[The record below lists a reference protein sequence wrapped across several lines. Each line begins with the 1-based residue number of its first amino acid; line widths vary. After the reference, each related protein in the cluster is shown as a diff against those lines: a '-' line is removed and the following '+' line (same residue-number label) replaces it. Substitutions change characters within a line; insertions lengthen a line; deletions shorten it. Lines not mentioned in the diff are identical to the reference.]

1 MSVEITNHWTPEQA
15 LAIYEFLGELRETIW
30 DLYQYEFNG
39 TDSPPE
45 DVLPPATAPWRTDDD
60 PPF

>member
-15 LAIYEFLGELRETIW
+15 LAIYEFLGELRQTIW
-30 DLYQYEFNG
+30 DLYQYELNG
-39 TDSPPE
+39 IDSPPE
-45 DVLPPATAPWRTDDD
+45 DVLPPRETPCPTDNE